1 LHVLVWSDLAA
12 ALALFL
18 VIEGIAPFVGPA
30 RWKAAIARLLEV
42 PDGPLRLAGLGSIVA
57 GLLLLV
63 VVRA

>member
-1 LHVLVWSDLAA
+1 MLDWSDFAA
-12 ALALFL
+12 AVALFL

-30 RWKAAIARLLEV
+30 RWKAAMARLQEV
-42 PDGPLRLAGLGSIVA
+42 PDGPLRLAGLGSIVV